1 MSYATDF
8 LGHLKA
14 LNLIE
19 FTLSDILDHT
29 KTNYPASVLIDIK
42 RILKSENKYLSEE
55 KINNKG
61 RKKFTIEEEENK

>member
-19 FTLSDILDHT
+19 FTLADILDHT
-29 KTNYPASVLIDIK
+29 KTSYPASVLQDIK
-42 RILKSENKYLSEE
+42 RVLSSDNKRLEEE
-55 KINNKG
+55 KIDNKG
-61 RKKFTIEEEENK
+61 RKKFTIVEK

>member
-19 FTLSDILDHT
+19 FTLSDISDHT
-29 KTNYPASVLIDIK
+29 LTCYPASVLIDIK

-61 RKKFTIEEEENK
+61 RKKFTIIEEMVK